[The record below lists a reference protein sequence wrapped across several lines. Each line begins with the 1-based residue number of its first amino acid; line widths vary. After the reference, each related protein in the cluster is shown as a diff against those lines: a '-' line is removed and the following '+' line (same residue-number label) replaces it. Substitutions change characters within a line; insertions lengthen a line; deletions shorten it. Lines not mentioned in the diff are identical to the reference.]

1 MNKPQSHSE
10 YYDQTFDRIDLTGEN
25 LESIEFEECEFRDCQ
40 FSESKFRQC
49 KFINCTFIRC
59 NLSLMKVPFARFS
72 EVSFIECKLV
82 GIDWSLADWPNYR
95 ADADMSFRQCI
106 MNDNSFFG
114 LTLKG
119 LILKE
124 CKLHDADFREG
135 DFSDA
140 SMTYCDFTHSVFMRT
155 NLQNADFTES
165 TNLFLSVLDNNLTAA
180 KFSRYEALGLLEAL
194 GIELVD

>member
-1 MNKPQSHSE
+1 MKKIESHAE
-10 YYDQTFDRIDLTGEN
+10 YYDLIFERIELAGQSV
-25 LESIEFEECEFRDCQ
+25 ESIEFEECEFRDCH
-40 FSESKFRQC
+40 FSEATFRQC
-49 KFINCTFIRC
+49 KFINCTFTRC
-59 NLSLMKVPFARFS
+59 NLSLMKIPYSRFS
-72 EVSFIECKLV
+72 DISFVECKLV
-82 GIDWSLADWPNYR
+82 GIDWTFADWPSYR

-114 LTLKG
+114 LTLRG
-119 LILKE
+119 LTLKE

-140 SMTYCDFTHSVFMRT
+140 SMTYCDFTNSVFMRT

-165 TNLFLSVLDNNLTAA
+165 ANVFLSVLDNNISAA